1 MESTQSHSRETASR
15 STRVTRA
22 PGCGM
27 DGSGA
32 ALRQIVPRLLG
43 LETGKH
49 LCGVWGLTPQG
60 FWDRS
65 FRNSINLLSA
75 SATATRLG
83 GHGLLQLRLRLRLG
97 GRCAVSAARLEVCAP
112 SPAGRRTASTEP
124 APLPVSVRPHRTARA
139 HGAGLLIVTKGLK
152 PGLHEPGGDSGVTHA
167 RIPHGD

>member
-83 GHGLLQLRLRLRLG
+83 GHGLLQLRLLLRLG
-97 GRCAVSAARLEVCAP
+97 GRCAVSAARSEVRTFASRSSNGVDGTRSATSDGQPP
-112 SPAGRRTASTEP
+112 S
-124 APLPVSVRPHRTARA
+124 
-139 HGAGLLIVTKGLK
+139 HGGAWLHDFVT
-152 PGLHEPGGDSGVTHA
+152 VA
-167 RIPHGD
+167 